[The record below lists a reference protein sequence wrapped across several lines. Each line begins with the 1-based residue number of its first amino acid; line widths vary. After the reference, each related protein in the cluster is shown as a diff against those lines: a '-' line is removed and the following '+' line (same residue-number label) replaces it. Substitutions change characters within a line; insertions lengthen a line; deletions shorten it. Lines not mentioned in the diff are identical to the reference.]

1 MEGCSIL
8 LLLLAAIIAVVGWR
22 RLSRRLTATE
32 TRLAELELD
41 LGRLRSPAPQPAERP
56 SMPEPPATAP
66 PAVQPPSPHE
76 PKPPAVPEPHEPRA
90 VSAPVPGSQPA
101 AARTGP
107 SSSATDP
114 GVAPPAAP
122 SSPPP
127 SRPAPIRIDWERWIG
142 VRGAAVLGAVVLALA
157 ALLFLKYSIEHGLI
171 PPIVRVIAGALA
183 GVGSIWGGEALR
195 KRTYVTQANALA
207 GAGVVILYASFW
219 AAHRLYGL
227 IPASVGYGLMIL
239 VTVACGALAWRHRS
253 LVIAVLGLV
262 GGFATPLLLS
272 TEADN
277 PIGLFGYILVLDT
290 GLLFLAQRRR
300 WPILA
305 LLGFLATVFYQ
316 ALWIFF
322 EMEPARMALGLV
334 ILGVFAALF
343 ALSGARFLPRVGK
356 GERSV
361 WQLNQAGAVLVPF
374 VFALYFAGNA
384 ELGIHL
390 WPVAALLLMLSLA
403 AEWIGRTQDAP
414 LIGIGAAAADLAVVA
429 VWFFR
434 TPFDGVLAWE
444 AVAITVLLSL
454 AFHLF
459 VEVDLRRLAGSDQ
472 ATSGSKAALVAA
484 AGFFALLVLASL
496 GRVPS
501 FWPWLLGWSLLAVL
515 LVRQALLPALSYRQ
529 LVAAGL
535 LGTGFALF
543 FSAQGRTLALPP
555 PALFFALVVGA
566 GALFQLLA
574 LRRREAEPRRLAELA
589 AAMVPLIVLVALLPE
604 ASHPSLV
611 PALFYATS
619 LVLTLLVLLVATRLG
634 EGRLVLAVMGLLA
647 FEHMLWST
655 NYRRLEAEPET
666 ALLALGAQLLAVGV
680 FVVWPFLTA
689 RRFNRDRWVW
699 YSSAL
704 AGPAWFLSLKEIVEQ
719 RFGDGLIGL
728 LPLALGAVSLVAA
741 YRSRDLWPAGDPRRK
756 SRLAWFAAVA
766 LGFLSVAIPLQL
778 EKEWITVGWALEGLA
793 VIALWKRLDHPG
805 LKYFGLALLAAV
817 TVRLVANPALFGYY
831 PRTAWPVFNWLMYT
845 YLVPAAALIGCA
857 SILYRLE
864 VERALDWEKSFYAHG
879 RPIAAIACGL
889 ATIVVVFV
897 WINLTIFDA
906 FSPGSPLSIT
916 LDRQP
921 ARDLT
926 LSLAW
931 AVYALVLLA
940 LGMARSSQGLRWI
953 SLAFL
958 VLTIGKVFLY
968 DLGELDDLY
977 RVASLVGLAI
987 SLILVSLAYQRF
999 VFGGRSEEKK

>member
-1 MEGCSIL
+1 M
-8 LLLLAAIIAVVGWR
+8 
-22 RLSRRLTATE
+22 
-32 TRLAELELD
+32 
-41 LGRLRSPAPQPAERP
+41 LG
-56 SMPEPPATAP
+56 
-66 PAVQPPSPHE
+66 
-76 PKPPAVPEPHEPRA
+76 
-90 VSAPVPGSQPA
+90 G
-101 AARTGP
+101 
-107 SSSATDP
+107 
-114 GVAPPAAP
+114 
-122 SSPPP
+122 
-127 SRPAPIRIDWERWIG
+127 
-142 VRGAAVLGAVVLALA
+142 VVLALA

-171 PPIVRVIAGALA
+171 PPIVRVIAGIVA
-183 GVGSIWGGEALR
+183 GLGAIWGAETLR
-195 KRTYVTQANALA
+195 KRSYVTQANALA
-207 GAGVVILYASFW
+207 GAGVVILYASLW
-219 AAHRLYGL
+219 AANRLYGL

-253 LVIAVLGLV
+253 LVIAVLGLA

-272 TEADN
+272 TKTDN
-277 PIGLFGYILVLDT
+277 PIGLFGYILVLDV

-300 WPILA
+300 WPVLG
-305 LLGFLATVFYQ
+305 LLGLLATVFYQ
-316 ALWIFF
+316 AMWIFF
-322 EMEPARMALGLV
+322 EMEPERAALGLV

-343 ALSGARFLPRVGK
+343 ALSGARFLSRVDG

-361 WQLNQAGAVLVPF
+361 WQLSQAGAVLVPF

-384 ELGIHL
+384 ELGLHL

-403 AEWIGRTQDAP
+403 AEWIGRAQDTP
-414 LIGIGAAAADLAVVA
+414 TIGIGAAAADLAVVA
-429 VWFFR
+429 VWIFR
-434 TPFDGVLAWE
+434 TSFEGTLAWE
-444 AVAITVLLSL
+444 AVSIAVLLSL

-459 VEVDLRRLAGSDQ
+459 VEVDRRGLTGSEK
-472 ATSGSKAALVAA
+472 AIIGSRAALVAA
-484 AGFFALLVLASL
+484 AGFFALLVLTSL
-496 GRVPS
+496 GQVPS
-501 FWPWLLGWSLLAVL
+501 FWPWLVGWSLLAAL
-515 LVRQALLPALSYRQ
+515 LVRQSLLPAHPNRQ

-535 LGTGFALF
+535 LGAGFALF
-543 FSAQGRTLALPP
+543 FAVHGRTLALPP
-555 PALFFALVVGA
+555 PALFFALAVGA
-566 GALFQLLA
+566 AALFQFLA
-574 LRRREAEPRRLAELA
+574 LRHREKEPRRLAELSA
-589 AAMVPLIVLVALLPE
+589 ATIPLLVLVALAQE
-604 ASHPSLV
+604 ASRPFLE
-611 PALFYATS
+611 PTLFFATT

-647 FEHMLWST
+647 FEHLLWST
-655 NYRRLEAEPET
+655 NYHRLETEPET

-680 FVVWPFLTA
+680 FVVWPFITTRSFA
-689 RRFNRDRWVW
+689 SDRWVW
-699 YSSAL
+699 YASAL
-704 AGPAWFLSLKEIVEQ
+704 AGPAWFFSLKEIFEQ
-719 RFGDGLIGL
+719 RFGDGAIGL
-728 LPLALGAVSLVAA
+728 LPVALGAVSLIAA
-741 YRSRDLWPAGDPRRK
+741 YRSRELWPAGDPRRK

-793 VIALWKRLDHPG
+793 VVALWKRLDHPG

-845 YLVPAAALIGCA
+845 YLVPAAALIGSA
-857 SILYRLE
+857 SILNRLE
-864 VERALDWEKSFYAHG
+864 LERVLDWEEPLYAHG
-879 RPIAAIACGL
+879 RPVAAIACGL

-940 LGMARSSQGLRWI
+940 LGMAKSSQGLRWI

-968 DLGELDDLY
+968 DLGELEDLY
-977 RVASLVGLAI
+977 RVASLVGLAV

-999 VFGGRSEEKK
+999 VFGGRSEERE